1 MLGHDRIGTGPIRVI
16 VMNDWMADTSTW
28 DGARRYLD
36 LDAFTWV
43 FADLRGYGRSNAL
56 EGPFDLG
63 QSVTDILA
71 LADTLGWPQFNIV
84 GHSMSTLVAMHL
96 AQHHADRIRRVVV
109 LTPAPPAGMG
119 ADDGLVEAI
128 RSLAL
133 ADDAA
138 RIGNLGQRWGDRLS
152 AGWVGFKAGQ
162 WRSTTNPQ
170 AVADYVRMFAAR
182 GLPDPTAMIAAPVL
196 AITGEED
203 FEIMRSGAVAGLL
216 GPIAKNLSVVP
227 FVQCSHYPMQE
238 MPPLT
243 VATVERFLRAE

>member
-43 FADLRGYGRSNAL
+43 FADLRGYGRSKAL

-96 AQHHADRIRRVVV
+96 AQHHGVDPGIVEFEKPVA
-109 LTPAPPAGMG
+109 
-119 ADDGLVEAI
+119 ADDFNDEGRAVDEQP
-128 RSLAL
+128 
-133 ADDAA
+133 AA
-138 RIGNLGQRWGDRLS
+138 H
-152 AGWVGFKAGQ
+152 
-162 WRSTTNPQ
+162 
-170 AVADYVRMFAAR
+170 
-182 GLPDPTAMIAAPVL
+182 PDMAKRQCPEKDC
-196 AITGEED
+196 GE
-203 FEIMRSGAVAGLL
+203 
-216 GPIAKNLSVVP
+216 
-227 FVQCSHYPMQE
+227 
-238 MPPLT
+238 T
-243 VATVERFLRAE
+243 VYDNR